1 MIAILVIPV
10 MVFVLTSLWVL
21 TSILVNTYLIPFFW
35 LWRENNINILTWVI
49 IVFILFILSY
59 IIFWKNL
66 ESEKFKKFRKKS
78 KNRA

>member
-10 MVFVLTSLWVL
+10 MVFVLTSLGVL
-21 TSILVNTYLIPFFW
+21 TSILVNTYLIPFFG
-35 LWRENNINILTWVI
+35 LGRENNINILTGVI

-59 IIFWKNL
+59 IIFGKNL